1 MKTPDDRQNS
11 LDLLQ
16 KSNTPNLKL
25 RSLLSPGA
33 HRFRNFSRAFKGL
46 LLDFSR
52 VAINK
57 QIFEQLLALAVH
69 SSVGVQRDRLFQ
81 GDAINNTEDRA
92 VLHHLWRSRNFA
104 EYLSGTEASACEL
117 ALNRLQQLADSLHEG
132 HLPDHPECPVTDIV
146 HVGIGGSLIG
156 PKLLCEALPA
166 GTNAPA
172 VHFLSSV
179 DAYDRERLLLKLE
192 PAKTVIVLVSKSFT
206 TSEILA
212 HSLRLRDWM
221 QRALG
226 ESATR
231 QRLIAVTS
239 APAKAF
245 AFGVPGEQVL
255 AMGEWTGGRYS
266 IWSPVGL
273 TVAIT
278 AGADAFARFC
288 AGGAA
293 MDEHFRTA
301 DAAHNLPLIHGLLSV
316 WHRNICRY
324 PARGLIPYDSRLRG
338 MPGWLQQLQMES
350 NGKSVTLKGASLT
363 VETSPAVFG
372 DCGTDAQHALFQ
384 AFHQG
389 TQVVPLDFIGVV
401 RPSHQDHQAQQDLL
415 SHLLA
420 QATALAF
427 GRNET
432 ETRAMMQAEGKTAE
446 QIEFLLPHR
455 LMPGERPSS
464 ILLLDELTAENLGM
478 LLALYEH
485 SVFVESVIW
494 QINAFDQWGVELGK
508 VLAGQIQSAM
518 GSMDDADSPELASLQ
533 GLMNHIRQQ
542 NEQPISE

>member
-1 MKTPDDRQNS
+1 MKITDPRQNS
-11 LDLLQ
+11 LQMLQ
-16 KSNTPNLKL
+16 KSNNPGLKL
-25 RSLLSPGA
+25 RELLSPGFD
-33 HRFRNFSRAFKGL
+33 RFKDFSRTFKGL

-52 VAINK
+52 VAIN
-57 QIFEQLLALAVH
+57 QRNFGQLLELAEH
-69 SSVGVQRDRLFQ
+69 SSVAEQRERLFR
-81 GDAINNTEDRA
+81 GEAINNTENRA
-92 VLHHLWRSRNFA
+92 VLHHLWRSRSFTDH
-104 EYLSGTEASACEL
+104 LSPAEASACEL
-117 ALNRLQQLADSLHEG
+117 ALSRLRQLAESLNAG
-132 HLPDHPECPVTDIV
+132 HMPDQPQSPVTDVV
-146 HVGIGGSLIG
+146 HIGIGGSLIG
-156 PKLLCEALPA
+156 PQLLCEALPR
-166 GTNAPA
+166 GMNAPA

-179 DAYDRERLLLKLE
+179 DAFDRERLLLNLH
-192 PAKTVIVLVSKSFT
+192 PATTVIVLVSKSFT
-206 TSEILA
+206 TSEMLA
-212 HSLRLRDWM
+212 HGLRLRDWM
-221 QRALG
+221 QQDLG
-226 ESATR
+226 DSATS

-239 APAKAF
+239 APAKAV
-245 AFGVPGEQVL
+245 AFGVPEGQVL

-293 MDEHFRTA
+293 MDEHFRSAAAA
-301 DAAHNLPLIHGLLSV
+301 DNLPLIHGLLSV
-316 WHRNICRY
+316 WHRNICGY

-350 NGKSVTLKGASLT
+350 NGKSVTLEGAGVEL
-363 VETSPAVFG
+363 ETSPVVFG

-401 RPSHQDHQAQQDLL
+401 RPAHSDLGAQQELL

-432 ETRAMMQAEGKTAE
+432 ETRAMMQAEGKSPQ

-455 LMPGERPSS
+455 RMPGERPSS
-464 ILLLDELTAENLGM
+464 ILMLDELTAENLGV

-518 GSMDDADSPELASLQ
+518 DSADDADSPELASLQ
-533 GLMNHIRQQ
+533 GLMAHIR
-542 NEQPISE
+542 EQSLKQI

>member
-1 MKTPDDRQNS
+1 MR
-11 LDLLQ
+11 LLQ
-16 KSNTPNLKL
+16 KHNTQGLELRKL
-25 RSLLSPGA
+25 LGPGLG
-33 HRFRNFSRAFKGL
+33 RFSNFSRTFRGL
-46 LLDFSR
+46 LFDFSR
-52 VAINK
+52 VAID
-57 QIFEQLLALAVH
+57 QGIFGQLLELAER
-69 SSVGVQRDRLFQ
+69 SCIAEQRERLFR
-81 GDAINNTEDRA
+81 GVKINNTEDRP
-92 VLHHLWRSRNFA
+92 VLHHLWRSRAFA
-104 EYLSGTEASACEL
+104 EHVSRQEAASCEL
-117 ALNRLQQLADSLHEG
+117 ALSRLQQLAASLHAG
-132 HLPDHPECPVTDIV
+132 HLPDQSNSPVTDIV
-146 HVGIGGSLIG
+146 HIGIGGSLMG

-166 GTNAPA
+166 GIHAPA

-179 DAYDRERLLLKLE
+179 DAYDRERLLLNLD
-192 PAKTVIVLVSKSFT
+192 PTTTVVVMVSKSFT

-212 HSLRLRDWM
+212 HGHRLRDWM
-221 QRALG
+221 QRSLG

-239 APAKAF
+239 APDKAVV
-245 AFGVPGEQVL
+245 FGVPEEQVL

-278 AGADAFARFC
+278 AGAETFARFC

-293 MDEHFRTA
+293 MDEHFRRA
-301 DAAHNLPLIHGLLSV
+301 DASDNLPLIHGLLSV
-316 WHRNICRY
+316 WHRNICGY

-338 MPGWLQQLQMES
+338 LPGWLQQLQMES
-350 NGKSVTLKGASLT
+350 NGKSVTVDGTSLT
-363 VETSPAVFG
+363 EETSPVVFG

-401 RPSHQDHQAQQDLL
+401 RPAHQDHRAQQELL

-432 ETRAMMQAEGKTAE
+432 ETRAMMQAEGKTAD

-464 ILLLDELTAENLGM
+464 ILMLDEMTAENLGM

-508 VLAGQIQSAM
+508 KLAGQIQSAM
-518 GSMDDADSPELASLQ
+518 NSTDDADTDGADTPELASLR
-533 GLMNHIRQQ
+533 GLMDYIRK
-542 NEQPISE
+542 EEEESGSE